1 MHWNGRSTSW
11 VRNHETKTRRVTAE
25 RLSVAGH
32 RHGHILG
39 GTKTHFAAHLRIF
52 SAYVRNSRILQI
64 KETSSWFDFL
74 REPYIYIYMYHT
86 QTRTLKH
93 LCVQQMHIKHMYT
106 RLRIFIYM
114 NISIYEYVYMYT
126 YTNYIY
132 ILYIYMYVY
141 IYTSWR
147 SRALPVYVHKRN
159 T

>member
-74 REPYIYIYMYHT
+74 REPYIFIYVPHTNTHSQTPVRATDAHKTYVYSSTYIY
-86 QTRTLKH
+86 
-93 LCVQQMHIKHMYT
+93 
-106 RLRIFIYM
+106 
-114 NISIYEYVYMYT
+114 IYEY
-126 YTNYIY
+126 IY
-132 ILYIYMYVY
+132 I
-141 IYTSWR
+141 
-147 SRALPVYVHKRN
+147 
-159 T
+159 